1 MISKM
6 KFVSLYGN
14 KADIDSVIESLLMD
28 KELEFENP
36 ITVFKNTRGFVP
48 HTEANPYESVIKK
61 FNDVFD
67 YAGINYE
74 GIVHRNANIS
84 TDNLKEYVEIFE
96 EQIHAL
102 SDSIKE
108 RTEEIKKLK
117 KLKNSLSPIVDTSI
131 HLEDFEKLKFIKL
144 RFGKMPIE
152 SYNNLDRYIGDIPT
166 YFNLLKIEKNY
177 AWGIYFAAKDNVKS
191 IDHIF
196 ATLYFERLKLS
207 NLGEGTPAQIVE
219 DLNRKIK
226 TCTDE
231 VEALTVRMDKIIQ
244 VQKEDLLEA
253 YAEIKYFYD
262 VNAIKKY
269 AVYSE
274 SSFYMS
280 FWAEESLANELK
292 ASDCTVV
299 VEDPDSVG
307 DLKPPTKIRNWRIFS
322 PFEEFVKM
330 YGVPKY
336 NELDPTVFLGIL
348 YTALFGIMF
357 GDVGHGAILALVG
370 ILMTALKKGGFLGK
384 LLVPLGLSSVVF
396 GFVYGTMFGYEGE
409 HGIIKPLWFTPME
422 NSTNMNNTLIY
433 TVILGVGIILACMI
447 FNIINGARQ
456 KNWQK
461 LIFSQNGI
469 AGLIFYCLAL
479 YMGLSIF
486 MGSKYPVL
494 AVGIGIAVS
503 LALIFLQEPLAKLC
517 KRKKNWM
524 PEEKGG
530 FLVQAFFEL
539 FEILLS
545 FVTNTVSFVRVGA
558 FALNH
563 AGMMSVVIMFINQT
577 SGTTSWII
585 AVLGNI
591 LVIGLEGLIVGI
603 QVLRLGF
610 YEMFSRFYDGDGRE
624 FKPTGKQLN

>member
-1 MISKM
+1 MIARM

-14 KADIDSVIESLLMD
+14 KADIDNVIANQLIDREI
-28 KELEFENP
+28 EFENP

-67 YAGINYE
+67 YAGINYD
-74 GIVHRNANIS
+74 GIIHRNANIS
-84 TDNLKEYVEIFE
+84 TDNLKEYIEIFDQ
-96 EQIHAL
+96 QIHVL
-102 SDSIKE
+102 SDGIKE
-108 RTEEIKKLK
+108 RQEEIKKLK
-117 KLKNSLSPIVDTSI
+117 KLRNSLSPIIDANI
-131 HLEDFEKLKFIKL
+131 HVEDFEKLKYIKM
-144 RFGKMPIE
+144 RFGKMPLE
-152 SYNNLDRYIGDIPT
+152 SYNNLEKYIGNLPT

-177 AWGIYFAAKDNVKS
+177 AWGVYFAAKDQVKG

-196 ATLYFERLKLS
+196 ATLYFERLTFS
-207 NLGEGTPAQIVE
+207 HLGEGTPAEIVE
-219 DLNRKIK
+219 DLTRKIK
-226 TCTDE
+226 TLTDE
-231 VEALTVRMDKIIQ
+231 VDALSVRMDKIIE

-253 YAEIKYFYD
+253 YAEIKYYYD
-262 VNAIKKY
+262 INAIKKY
-269 AVYSE
+269 AVYTDT
-274 SSFYMS
+274 SFYMS
-280 FWAEESLANELK
+280 FWAEEGLTEELK
-292 ASDCTVV
+292 ESNLTMV

-307 DLKPPTKIRNWRIFS
+307 ELKPPTKIKNWRIFS
-322 PFEEFVKM
+322 PFEEFVSM

-336 NELDPTVFLGIL
+336 NEIDPTVFLGIL
-348 YTALFGIMF
+348 YTLLFGIMF
-357 GDVGHGAILALVG
+357 GDVGHGAVLVLAG

-384 LLVPLGLSSVVF
+384 LLIPIGLSSVVF

-409 HGIIKPLWFTPME
+409 HGIIEPLWFTPME

-433 TVILGVGIILACMI
+433 TVVLGVIIILACMI
-447 FNIINGARQ
+447 FNIVNGVKQ

-469 AGLIFYCLAL
+469 AGLVFYCLAL

-486 MGSKYPVL
+486 MGSRYPVL
-494 AVGIGIAVS
+494 AVATGIGVS
-503 LALIFLQEPLAKLC
+503 LILIFLQEPLSKLC
-517 KRKKNWM
+517 HRKKNWM

-530 FLVQAFFEL
+530 FFVQSFFEL

-545 FVTNTVSFVRVGA
+545 FITNTVSFVRVGA

-577 SGTTSWII
+577 SGATSWII

-624 FKPTGKQLN
+624 FKPTGK